1 MKKILTGLF
10 VILCI
15 VGTILLRLYTVD
27 RNVPQ
32 KTIEPPVQ
40 TEVAEAPEPE
50 IKEPEKSEVTVLSM
64 GDIIFHQATYLNFK
78 DENGN
83 YDFTHFFK
91 EMEEEYKDKL
101 VVGNFETTVNP
112 ERKISGFPM
121 FNTPATAVT
130 AIKNAGIDVLT
141 TANNHCIDTGSRG
154 IATTI
159 EEIGKNGIE
168 HTGTFTDPNQRGGII
183 VSRNGINI
191 GILAYSEM
199 FNGNDAG
206 LKREDLY
213 MINPLNEDKITA
225 DIKEL
230 RDKGADFIVVY
241 PHFGIEYSFTPSN
254 TQKYWT
260 EYILNAGADMV
271 VGSHPHVP
279 QKAEILNIDG
289 EDKLAVYSLGNFI
302 SNQREDNIGKKLT
315 EVGTIL
321 EFTLEKEGEKTKVVS
336 AFLKPVYTYR
346 FRNESG
352 IWEYNA
358 VLLDN
363 LLNKTEDPNLKQ
375 RLINLKTD
383 WENVVEMTSW

>member
-1 MKKILTGLF
+1 MKKFLTGLF

-32 KTIEPPVQ
+32 KTIEPVVQ
-40 TEVAEAPEPE
+40 TEVAEATEPE

-121 FNTPATAVT
+121 FNTPATAVA

-159 EEIGKNGIE
+159 EEIEKNGIE
-168 HTGTFTDPNQRGGII
+168 HTGTFTDPDKRGGII

-279 QKAEILNIDG
+279 QKAEILNING

-315 EVGTIL
+315 EVGTVL

-336 AFLKPVYTYR
+336 AILKPVYTYR
-346 FRNESG
+346 FRNERG
-352 IWEYNA
+352 VWEYNA

-363 LLNKTEDPNLKQ
+363 LINKTEDPNLKQ

>member
-1 MKKILTGLF
+1 MKKFLTGLF

-32 KTIEPPVQ
+32 KTIEPPAQ

-91 EMEEEYKDKL
+91 EMEGEYKDKL

-159 EEIGKNGIE
+159 EEIEKNGIE

-183 VSRNGINI
+183 VSRKGINI

-241 PHFGIEYSFTPSN
+241 PHFGIEYSFSPSN

-279 QKAEILNIDG
+279 QKAEILNING

>member
-1 MKKILTGLF
+1 MKKFLTGVF

-27 RNVPQ
+27 GDVPQ

-40 TEVAEAPEPE
+40 TEVAEATEPE
-50 IKEPEKSEVTVLSM
+50 VKEPEKTEVTVLSM

-121 FNTPATAVT
+121 FNTPATAVA

-159 EEIGKNGIE
+159 EEIEKNGIE
-168 HTGTFTDPNQRGGII
+168 HTGTFTDPDKRGGII

-191 GILAYSEM
+191 GILAYSEI

-230 RDKGADFIVVY
+230 SDKGADFIVVY
-241 PHFGIEYSFTPSN
+241 PHFGIEYSFNPSN

-279 QKAEILNIDG
+279 QKAEILNING

-315 EVGTIL
+315 EVGTVL

-336 AFLKPVYTYR
+336 AILKPVYTYR
-346 FRNESG
+346 FRNERG
-352 IWEYNA
+352 VWEYNA

>member
-1 MKKILTGLF
+1 MKKILMGLF
-10 VILCI
+10 VLLCI
-15 VGTILLRLYTVD
+15 AGIILLRLYTVD
-27 RNVPQ
+27 RDVPH
-32 KTIEPPVQ
+32 KTSEPSVQ
-40 TEVAEAPEPE
+40 TEVAEATEPE

-121 FNTPATAVT
+121 FNTPATALT

-141 TANNHCIDTGSRG
+141 TSNNHCIDTGSRG

-159 EEIGKNGIE
+159 EEIEKNGIE
-168 HTGTFTDPNQRGGII
+168 HTGTFTDLDHRGGII

-206 LKREDLY
+206 LKRENLY
-213 MINPLNEDKITA
+213 MINPLNEDKIAA

-241 PHFGIEYSFTPSN
+241 PHFGIEYSFNPSN
-254 TQKYWT
+254 AQKYWT
-260 EYILNAGADMV
+260 EYILNAGADML

-279 QKAEILNIDG
+279 QKAEILNING

-321 EFTLEKEGEKTKVVS
+321 EFTLEKDAEKTKVVS
-336 AFLKPVYTYR
+336 AVLKPVYTYR
-346 FRNESG
+346 FRNERG
-352 IWEYNA
+352 VWEYNA

-363 LLNKTEDPNLKQ
+363 LLEKTEDPNLKQ
-375 RLINLKTD
+375 RLINLKAD
-383 WENVVEMTSW
+383 WENVVEMVSW

>member
-15 VGTILLRLYTVD
+15 VGTILLRLYTAD
-27 RNVPQ
+27 GNVSQ
-32 KTIEPPVQ
+32 KTIEPPVL
-40 TEVAEAPEPE
+40 TETSEAPEPE
-50 IKEPEKSEVTVLSM
+50 IKEPEKSEITVLSM

-121 FNTPATAVT
+121 FNTPATAVA

-159 EEIGKNGIE
+159 EEIEKNGIE
-168 HTGTFTDPNQRGGII
+168 HTGTFTDPDKRGGII
-183 VSRNGINI
+183 VSRTGINI
-191 GILAYSEM
+191 GILAYSEI

-241 PHFGIEYSFTPSN
+241 PHFGIEYSFSPSN

-279 QKAEILNIDG
+279 QKAEILNING
-289 EDKLAVYSLGNFI
+289 VDKLAVYSLGNFI

-315 EVGTIL
+315 EVGTVL

-346 FRNESG
+346 FRNERG
-352 IWEYNA
+352 VWEYNA

>member
-10 VILCI
+10 VLLCI
-15 VGTILLRLYTVD
+15 AGIILLRLYTAD
-27 RNVPQ
+27 GNVPQ
-32 KTIEPPVQ
+32 KTIEPSVQ
-40 TEVAEAPEPE
+40 TEVAEATEPE

-78 DENGN
+78 DEMGN

-101 VVGNFETTVNP
+101 VVANFETTVNP

-121 FNTPATAVT
+121 FNTPATALT

-159 EEIGKNGIE
+159 AEIEKNGIE
-168 HTGTFTDPNQRGGII
+168 HTGTFTDPDHRGGII

-206 LKREDLY
+206 LKRENLY
-213 MINPLNEDKITA
+213 MINPLNEDKIAA

-254 TQKYWT
+254 AQKYWT
-260 EYILNAGADMV
+260 EYILNKGADMV

-279 QKAEILNIDG
+279 QKAEILNVNG

-321 EFTLEKEGEKTKVVS
+321 EFTLEKDEEKTKVVS
-336 AFLKPVYTYR
+336 AVLKPVYTYR
-346 FRNESG
+346 FRNERG
-352 IWEYNA
+352 VWEYNA

-363 LLNKTEDPNLKQ
+363 LLEKTEDPNLKQ
-375 RLINLKTD
+375 RLINLKAD
-383 WENVVEMTSW
+383 WENVVEMTRW

>member
-15 VGTILLRLYTVD
+15 VGTILLRFYTVD

-32 KTIEPPVQ
+32 KTTEPPAQ

-50 IKEPEKSEVTVLSM
+50 IKEPEKSEGTVLSM

-91 EMEEEYKDKL
+91 EMAEEYKDKL

-159 EEIGKNGIE
+159 EEIEKNGIE

-213 MINPLNEDKITA
+213 MINPLNEDKISA

-279 QKAEILNIDG
+279 QKAEILNING

-315 EVGTIL
+315 EVGTVL

-346 FRNESG
+346 FRNERG
-352 IWEYNA
+352 VWEYNA

-363 LLNKTEDPNLKQ
+363 LINKTEDPNLKQ

>member
-1 MKKILTGLF
+1 MKKIFTGLF
-10 VILCI
+10 VLLCI
-15 VGTILLRLYTVD
+15 VGTILLRLYTVGID
-27 RNVPQ
+27 VPQ
-32 KTIEPPVQ
+32 KVNEPIAQ

-50 IKEPEKSEVTVLSM
+50 IKKPEKTELTVLSM

-91 EMEEEYKDKL
+91 EMEEEYRDKL
-101 VVGNFETTVNP
+101 VIGNFETTVNP

-121 FNTPATAVT
+121 FNTPATSVA

-159 EEIGKNGIE
+159 EEIEKNGLK
-168 HTGTFTDPNQRGGII
+168 HTGTFTDPNHRGGII
-183 VSRNGINI
+183 VSQNGINI

-206 LKREDLY
+206 LKSENLY
-213 MINPLNEDKITA
+213 MINPLNEEKISA

-230 RDKGADFIVVY
+230 QDFGADFIVVY
-241 PHFGIEYSFTPSN
+241 PHYGIEYSFNPSN
-254 TQKYWT
+254 TQRYWT
-260 EYILNAGADMV
+260 DYILKSGADMV

-279 QKAEILNIDG
+279 QKAEILNING

-302 SNQREDNIGKKLT
+302 SNQRESIIGKKLT
-315 EVGTIL
+315 EVGTVL
-321 EFTLEKEGEKTKVVS
+321 EFTLEKEEGSTKVAS
-336 AFLKPVYTYR
+336 AVLKPVYTYR
-346 FRNESG
+346 FKNESG

-358 VLLDN
+358 VFLDDLLK
-363 LLNKTEDPNLKQ
+363 KTEDPNLKQ